1 MTWAGR
7 RVLVTGGASFIGSH
21 LVEALVRLGARIR
34 VADDL
39 SSGRPGHLDAVRDDV
54 DLQVG
59 DLRHWDFATRA
70 SAGCE
75 VVFHLAAN
83 HGGRGYIAT
92 HPADCAGNMAL
103 DGIVFETALRNGVER
118 IAFASSACVYPT
130 SLQQGERIPLTEDT
144 VSFERP
150 GGACADEEYGWAKL
164 MGELALRALHRQ
176 HGLATAAVRISTAYG
191 PRASESHALVALVAK
206 AAIRQDPFEIW
217 GDGRQTRGFTYVDD
231 VVRALLLAAEH
242 LSDGS
247 AVNAGV
253 SDFIPL
259 DRAAEAVFEAIG
271 WRPSEIRHRPDQPV
285 GVRHRAVDGSLAK
298 RLTGWE
304 PRWSFERGVAATVAW
319 FLANRDVASL
329 GEELEG
335 RLLAR

>member
-1 MTWAGR
+1 MTWEGR

-21 LVEALVRLGARIR
+21 LVEELVRLGARVR

-39 SSGRPGHLDAVRDDV
+39 SSGDLTHLDSVRDDV
-54 DLQVG
+54 EVQVG
-59 DLRHWDFATRA
+59 DLRHWDLATRA

-75 VVFHLAAN
+75 VLFHLAAN

-92 HPADCAGNMAL
+92 HPADCANNMAL

-118 IAFASSACVYPT
+118 ITFASSACVYPAP
-130 SLQQGERIPLTEDT
+130 LQQQERVPLTEDM

-176 HGLATAAVRISTAYG
+176 HGLATSAVRISTAYG
-191 PRASESHALVALVAK
+191 PRASESHALIALVAK

-217 GDGRQTRGFTYVDD
+217 GDGRQTRNFTYVDD
-231 VVRALLLAAEH
+231 VVRGLLLAAED

-253 SDFIPL
+253 SEFISL
-259 DRAAEAVFEAIG
+259 DRAVETVFEAIG
-271 WRPSEIRHRPDQPV
+271 WRPSEIRYRPDKPV

-298 RLTGWE
+298 RRTGWE
-304 PRWSFERGVAATVAW
+304 PRWSFERGVEATVAW
-319 FLANRDVASL
+319 FLENRDIASL
-329 GEELEG
+329 REELEG
-335 RLLAR
+335 RLFAR